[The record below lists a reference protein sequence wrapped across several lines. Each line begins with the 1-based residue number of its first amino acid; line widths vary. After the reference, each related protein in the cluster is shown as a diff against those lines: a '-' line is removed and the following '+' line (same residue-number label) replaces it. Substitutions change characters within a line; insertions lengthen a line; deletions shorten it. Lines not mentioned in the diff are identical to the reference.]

1 MIFFFM
7 QFIDRLKA
15 NRLYQFLL
23 LWFLVGIVYL
33 PSWKAGFVSDFLG
46 MFGDIDRVSFADFI
60 NRSEAT
66 VKSFY
71 QVTQLQMYVFIKVF
85 GTHFIPWFLITTAL
99 HALNGVVVFTF
110 FKRLF
115 KDFQLRHSELIA
127 FCGVLLFLLN
137 PNITEVTVWKGG
149 YHYLTGILI
158 QFLILIWCQRYCL
171 GGKKQLAVAAFVLF
185 LLSLFTLEIFYVT
198 PALTFMLILGYRWK
212 NLIDKNAFQ
221 RALRYFFLP
230 QVLLFICHLLLFRL
244 LYGTW
249 VAHYGTTTTF
259 ELNLHEILPRIGKYL
274 AYIIIMAG
282 HIPFKIRGGIYDF
295 LAQMS
300 VAWFLALLL
309 PLVLIILLVRF
320 KRLSSAAQLATF
332 LLAAVIFCLILV
344 IPIYFDDLFSL
355 YNSRRCY
362 QPGLFIYM
370 LISLFIFS
378 IFSNKKVAVSIFSAY
393 LLLCLALTA
402 RMVLYWRTAA
412 KVQYGILRTFNFQNA
427 DPVILL
433 NVPTYYKDIR
443 IMPVNADNE
452 FNTQLKIFGYAP
464 IKGQLYEAS
473 SYNMQHLW
481 DGAHVTVLDS
491 MTLKIT
497 LNQWGT
503 WWIYNYVGAGDY
515 ETDLYKV
522 KMTDPGHEYILT
534 LKSRPENMAILFSQ
548 DIYWRKVDMNK
559 RGEQW

>member
-1 MIFFFM
+1 M

-15 NRLYQFLL
+15 SRLYQFLL
-23 LWFLVGIVYL
+23 LWFLVGIIYL

-60 NRSEAT
+60 NRSEAS

-99 HALNGVVVFTF
+99 HALNGVVVFAF

-115 KDFQLRHSELIA
+115 RDFQLHRGELIA

-158 QFLILIWCQRYCL
+158 QFLILIWCQQYFKN
-171 GGKKQLAVAAFVLF
+171 GKKQLAVAAFVLF
-185 LLSLFTLEIFYVT
+185 FVSLFTLEIFYIT

-212 NLIDKNAFQ
+212 DVIDKRAF
-221 RALRYFFLP
+221 RKALIYFFLP
-230 QVLLFICHLLLFRL
+230 QVLLFACHLFLFRL

-249 VAHYGTTTTF
+249 IAHYGTTTTF
-259 ELNLHEILPRIGKYL
+259 ALNLQEILPRIGKYL
-274 AYIIIMAG
+274 AYIVFMAG
-282 HIPFKIRGGIYDF
+282 HIPFNVRSEIYS
-295 LAQMS
+295 LLSQPWISAL
-300 VAWFLALLL
+300 LALLL
-309 PLVLIILLVRF
+309 PLVLIILLFRF
-320 KRLSSAAQLATF
+320 KKLSSTLQVATF
-332 LLAAVIFCLILV
+332 LLAAIIFCLVLV

-378 IFSNKKVAVSIFSAY
+378 VFSDKKVAVSVFSVY
-393 LLLCLALTA
+393 LLLCLALTVQ
-402 RMVLYWRTAA
+402 MVLYWRKAA
-412 KVQYGILRTFNFQNA
+412 KVQYGILRTFQFQDA

-443 IMPVNADNE
+443 IMPVNKDNE

-464 IKGQLYEAS
+464 IKGRLYEAS

-503 WWIYNYVGAGDY
+503 WWMYNYVGAGDY

-522 KMTDPGHEYILT
+522 KMTDPGHEYLLT

-559 RGEQW
+559 IGKEQW